1 MTELL
6 NLRGETV
13 ELPTAEG
20 WVRPVNQVSLRIGA
34 GGFTEFGPAKLI
46 LERPEVEYTREL
58 LAAVSEISRPGQ
70 V

>member
-1 MTELL
+1 M
-6 NLRGETV
+6 
-13 ELPTAEG
+13 
-20 WVRPVNQVSLRIGA
+20 LRIGA